1 MKYSVWLAW
10 QRAYTDCKYF
20 CVCDLRSFGYFCE
33 NIHMVISMIHDVSGI
48 RYPGYRMIRG
58 ECIGGNE
65 LFLMII
71 LSILITPQSAQVKLV

>member
-1 MKYSVWLAW
+1 
-10 QRAYTDCKYF
+10 
-20 CVCDLRSFGYFCE
+20 
-33 NIHMVISMIHDVSGI
+33 MVISMIHDASGI

-71 LSILITPQSAQVKLV
+71 LSILITPQSAQVKLL